1 MDDAASSPSLRPGLL
16 RRAAAGAWEVPAGF
30 WFLARNPRL
39 WPLAALPMILT
50 VLLAGLGAFAGLVL
64 VPRIDASL
72 GPSPGSLPEWLA
84 LPMSVLLG
92 IATIGAFAF
101 LGLGLAFALAAPL
114 LDELSRRVEARARG
128 SVEDAS
134 RGLRAEMLDSLR
146 GALYFLAAAPGMFLL
161 GFIPILGP
169 LLSMLWGGRAVAMQ
183 MTDPA
188 LTRRGL
194 RFADKRGWHREWRVE
209 TLGFGVA
216 GMLGLIVPLANLLIA
231 PALVTGGTL
240 LVLDLEDAAA
250 GTSRALA
257 AKAPESPGTS
267 ASGTA
272 AVTG

>member
-169 LLSMLWGGRAVAMQ
+169 LLSLLWGGRAVAMQ

-257 AKAPESPGTS
+257 AKPPESPGTS

-272 AVTG
+272 AATG

>member
-169 LLSMLWGGRAVAMQ
+169 LLSLLWGGRAVAMQ

-250 GTSRALA
+250 ETSRALA

-267 ASGTA
+267 PTGTQ

>member
-1 MDDAASSPSLRPGLL
+1 MDPAASSPSLRPGLL

-39 WPLAALPMILT
+39 WPLAGLPTILA
-50 VLLAGLGAFAGLVL
+50 VVLAGTGAFAGLVL

-92 IATIGAFAF
+92 VATIGAFAF

-134 RGLRAEMLDSLR
+134 RGLRSEIVDSLR

-161 GFIPILGP
+161 GFIPIVGP
-169 LLSMLWGGRAVAMQ
+169 LLSLLWGGRAVAMQ

-194 RFADKRGWHREWRVE
+194 RFADKRGWHREWRAE

-250 GTSRALA
+250 ETSRALRRLRR
-257 AKAPESPGTS
+257 ESPGTR

>member
-1 MDDAASSPSLRPGLL
+1 MDDAASSPSLRPGML

-30 WFLARNPRL
+30 AFLVRHPRL
-39 WPLAALPMILT
+39 WPLAALPAILA
-50 VLLAGLGAFAGLVL
+50 VLLAGIGAFAGLLL
-64 VPRIDASL
+64 VPRLDASL

-92 IATIGAFAF
+92 IATVGAGAF
-101 LGLGLAFALAAPL
+101 LGLGLAFMLAAPL

-128 SVEDAS
+128 IAPDAS
-134 RGLRAEMLDSLR
+134 LGLRSEIVDSLR

-188 LTRRGL
+188 LSRRGL

-240 LVLDLEDAAA
+240 LVLDLEAAA
-250 GTSRALA
+250 GHGVRALA
-257 AKAPESPGTS
+257 AKAPESPGTN

-272 AVTG
+272 AATG